1 MTKQR
6 GLRLIIHHHHL
17 AYLDKDDVIWLSANI
32 GRWVNA
38 LADNLDE
45 VRLVLYQSSQQALQ
59 QDTPITRDNT
69 KLYSLGPR
77 RTIWQRA
84 FRRNRLPLVCA
95 EASKNTDG
103 LLIRGIT
110 PHQLPVWRFSTVPN
124 RAFLLV
130 ESLRL
135 RTEHGKGAFVDFI
148 TNLIGYYRLKELR
161 QIANRKTLFL
171 ANSPDLVS
179 EIERKLRKPAKF
191 VSTNIIC
198 ESDFSPMQV
207 RPVATPWNLIYCGR
221 LDLRKGLRELIQ
233 AIAQLYNQ
241 GYSCHLGLVGDRRDP
256 PYSELRELAQGL
268 GISTL
273 INWHGFIPYGA
284 GLFELYRRADV
295 LVLPSYSEGFPKVYW
310 EAAANCCPV
319 ITTAVGGIPA
329 LLTHEEQGI
338 LIPPKDVGVIVAAVK
353 RLFSD
358 DSLRRHII
366 KQAYLLASAFTVE
379 ANAKKMVNI
388 LADEW
393 NLYA

>member
-17 AYLDKDDVIWLSANI
+17 SYLDKDDAIWLSANI
-32 GRWVNA
+32 GQWVNA
-38 LADNLDE
+38 LADNLDD
-45 VRLVLYQSSQQALQ
+45 VRLVLYQSAQQALQ
-59 QDTPITRDNT
+59 QDTPITRDNVR
-69 KLYSLGPR
+69 LYSLGPR

-95 EASKNTDG
+95 EASKNADG

-110 PHQLPVWRFSTVPN
+110 PHQLPVWRFSAVPIK
-124 RAFLLV
+124 AFLLV
-130 ESLRL
+130 ESLGL
-135 RTEHGKGAFVDFI
+135 RTENGRGTFVDFI
-148 TNLIGYYRLKELR
+148 TSLIGYYRLKELR
-161 QIANRKTLFL
+161 QIANSKSLFL

-207 RPVATPWNLIYCGR
+207 RPVATPWNLMYCGR

-233 AIAQLYNQ
+233 AIAQLNNL
-241 GYSCHLGLVGDRRDP
+241 GHSCHLDLVGGRREP

-268 GISTL
+268 GISNL
-273 INWHGFIPYGA
+273 INWHGFVPYSA

-295 LVLPSYSEGFPKVYW
+295 FVLPSYSEGFPKVYW

-338 LIPPKDVGVIVAAVK
+338 LIPPKNADAIVAAVK
-353 RLFSD
+353 RLLSD

-379 ANAKKMVNI
+379 ANAKKTVNI

>member
-1 MTKQR
+1 VTKQR

-17 AYLDKDDVIWLSANI
+17 SYLDEDDVIWLSANI

-38 LADNLDE
+38 LADNLDD
-45 VRLVLYQSSQQALQ
+45 VRLVLYQSAQQALQ
-59 QDTPITRDNT
+59 QDTPITRDNVR
-69 KLYSLGPR
+69 LYSLGPR

-84 FRRNRLPLVCA
+84 FRQNRLPLVCA
-95 EASKNTDG
+95 EASKNAVG

-110 PHQLPVWRFSTVPN
+110 PHQLPVWRFSAVPN
-124 RAFLLV
+124 KAFLLV
-130 ESLRL
+130 ESLGL
-135 RTEHGKGAFVDFI
+135 RTKHSKGTLVDFI
-148 TNLIGYYRLKELR
+148 TNLIGHYRLKELR
-161 QIANRKTLFL
+161 QIANSKSLFL
-171 ANSPDLVS
+171 ANSPDLIS

-191 VSTNIIC
+191 VSTNIIY
-198 ESDFSPMQV
+198 ESEFSPMQV
-207 RPVATPWNLIYCGR
+207 RPVTTPWNIMYCGR
-221 LDLRKGLRELIQ
+221 LDLRKGLIELIQ
-233 AIAQLYNQ
+233 TIAQLNNLE
-241 GYSCHLGLVGDRRDP
+241 YSCQLDLVGGMRDP
-256 PYSELRELAQGL
+256 PYSEPRELAQRL

-273 INWHGFIPYGA
+273 INWHGFVPYGA
-284 GLFELYRRADV
+284 GLFELYRQADV
-295 LVLPSYSEGFPKVYW
+295 FVLPSYSEGFPKVYW

-338 LIPPKDVGVIVAAVK
+338 LIPPKNADAIVAAVK
-353 RLFSD
+353 RLLSD

-366 KQAYLLASAFTVE
+366 KQAYQLASAFTVE